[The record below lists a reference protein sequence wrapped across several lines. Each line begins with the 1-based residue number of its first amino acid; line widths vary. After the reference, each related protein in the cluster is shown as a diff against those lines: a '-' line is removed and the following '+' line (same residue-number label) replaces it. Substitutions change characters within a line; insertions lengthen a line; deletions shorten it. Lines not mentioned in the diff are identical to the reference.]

1 MATYMEG
8 QVALDSREAGRQ
20 PYFSPIRWTAIF
32 AGLAGGL
39 ASYML
44 LSLLG
49 VAVGLTAVDPQSTDP
64 VGAVPVATGIWT
76 GISMLVGAFIG
87 GYVSGRMSG
96 LFRRADGMLH
106 GFVAWGST
114 TLLFAVLMTTAL
126 GAALG
131 GTFRILGQT
140 ITAGTQVAATAEPSQ
155 GGLADR
161 LASIITGST
170 EANVTPESLA
180 SVRQHL
186 AANDREAAVG
196 VMVNEMGFSQ
206 ERANQIVG
214 QLQPLF
220 GAQGEQNVR
229 DATEQTTNVLSTA
242 SWWLFAGLLLS
253 LGFGVFGGLLGARAS
268 GSRQLGGEHLAER
281 NRPVVKQSFFGQE
294 SHAVPVVNRN
304 EDGPKRR

>member
-1 MATYMEG
+1 MSTHILEG
-8 QVALDSREAGRQ
+8 QAAQERQ

-49 VAVGLTAVDPQSTDP
+49 VAIGLTAVDPQSTNP
-64 VGAVPVATGIWT
+64 VGSVPVATGIWT

-87 GYVSGRMSG
+87 GYVSGHMSG

-114 TLLFAVLMTTAL
+114 TLLFAVLMTSAL
-126 GAALG
+126 GAVLG
-131 GTFRILGQT
+131 GTFKILGQGLVV
-140 ITAGTQVAATAEPSQ
+140 GTQAGATAAPTQNIAE
-155 GGLADR
+155 R

-170 EANVTPESLA
+170 EAAVTPESLS

-186 AANDREAAVG
+186 AANDRQAAVN
-196 VMVNEMGFSQ
+196 VMVSEMGFTQ
-206 ERANQIVG
+206 ARANQVVDR
-214 QLQPLF
+214 LMPLF
-220 GAQGEQNVR
+220 GPQGEQQLR
-229 DATEQTTNVLSTA
+229 ASAEQATNTLSAA

-253 LGFGVFGGLLGARAS
+253 LGLGMWGGLLGARTS
-268 GSRQLGGEHLAER
+268 GSRQLGGEHLAQR
-281 NRPVVKQSFFGQE
+281 HARPGMRQSFFAE
-294 SHAVPVVNRN
+294 EARTVPVVNRN
-304 EDGPKRR
+304 DETLRRR